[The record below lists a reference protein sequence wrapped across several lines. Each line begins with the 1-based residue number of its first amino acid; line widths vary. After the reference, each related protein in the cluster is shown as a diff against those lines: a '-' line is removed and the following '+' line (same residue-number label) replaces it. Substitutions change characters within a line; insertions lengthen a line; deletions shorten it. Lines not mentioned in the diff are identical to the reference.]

1 MRILIKRE
9 DFSTS
14 RYELQAGSAAL
25 ELTGEDGKFSLPYS
39 EVRDFCITRNGCG
52 KTYFTMLCGRTMY
65 EGQILD
71 VREVESFTEAL
82 KTELDGV
89 IHIEVRKK

>member
-14 RYELQAGSAAL
+14 RCELNAGSTAL

-39 EVRDFCITRNGCG
+39 EVSDFCITRDGRG

-82 KTELDGV
+82 KTELGGV
-89 IHIEVRKK
+89 IHIEVRKN

>member
-25 ELTGEDGKFSLPYS
+25 ELTGEDAVHSPCPIRRSWIFASPGTAAERRTSPCS
-39 EVRDFCITRNGCG
+39 ADEPCMRD
-52 KTYFTMLCGRTMY
+52 KSWM
-65 EGQILD
+65 
-71 VREVESFTEAL
+71 
-82 KTELDGV
+82 
-89 IHIEVRKK
+89 

>member
-14 RYELQAGSAAL
+14 RCELNAGSTAL

-39 EVRDFCITRNGCG
+39 EVRDFCITRDGRG

-82 KTELDGV
+82 KTELGGV
-89 IHIEVRKK
+89 IHIEVRKN